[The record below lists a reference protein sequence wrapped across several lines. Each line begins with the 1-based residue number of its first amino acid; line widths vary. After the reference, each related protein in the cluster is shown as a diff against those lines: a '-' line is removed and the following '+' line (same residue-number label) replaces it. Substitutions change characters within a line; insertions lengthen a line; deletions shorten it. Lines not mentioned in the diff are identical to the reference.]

1 MNQPTRNPTSGS
13 RLPRWQR
20 LTLYIIGSGVAA
32 SGLMWFGL
40 RQRQDSD
47 DIFSAWLTVERTTGV
62 LHGAMSLAMLVV
74 FGSMLPVHVRSGW
87 RSKANFISG
96 TSLLTALSILSL
108 SGAALYYVANEQLRW
123 ATTWIHELVGAASV
137 IVCLLH
143 RRARSARH
151 FRA

>member
-1 MNQPTRNPTSGS
+1 MTQPGRNSPSGS
-13 RLPRWQR
+13 RVPRWQR
-20 LTLYIIGSGVAA
+20 LALYIIGSGVAV
-32 SGLMWFGL
+32 SGLAWFGL

-47 DIFSAWLTVERTTGV
+47 DIFSAWLTVERATGV
-62 LHGAMSLAMLVV
+62 AHGVLSLVMLVI

-108 SGAALYYVANEQLRW
+108 SGVALYYVANEQVRS
-123 ATTWIHELVGAASV
+123 ATTWLHEIVGAASV

-143 RRARSARH
+143 RSARG
-151 FRA
+151 APDVG